1 MAEIVAPLMET
12 AVGVAAS
19 PATRLVDALVGP
31 MVKKVQS
38 WTLERDLRAQL
49 KPDRVAKAF
58 ERYLKRTA
66 ASAASIQSVVF
77 PQHQLPLMETYEP
90 LLLEHVAPRKRQR
103 GTLLAADLVGNL
115 GHATIIDQAGM
126 GKTTYAKFL
135 VTRVFELT
143 DKIPVLFNLRNY
155 EAGEPLVKA
164 LLRELHELDKEIGA
178 QLFER
183 LLVAGKF
190 FIILDGFDEV
200 ASAWQSDVRRAIETF
215 AVKCGGSRI
224 VLTTRPQANV
234 PILAGGRQYQFVKLT
249 NQQAH
254 SLVRRYDKFA
264 DIDVGEHL
272 IKQLDLVP
280 QELLQTPLL
289 VALLYR
295 TFAANKTVA
304 SKITGFYSDTFEAL
318 FRGHDL
324 TKAGF
329 HRSKECGLDFDSFRR
344 ALQQLA
350 FHSVVRRKVGWR
362 SGEELVA
369 FLTEVI
375 GPQQREAGLARKIA
389 NDLMMAVPFLVRDGD
404 EVRFIHRT
412 FGEYFAAEF
421 IARHTDSKAVLTKL
435 RDRADW
441 YQYEVVFNHVN
452 ELSPALTRRVFT
464 VPAARAL
471 VGMGVGG
478 PLTVPQ
484 MLSTAFAWRMLWGTT
499 GEIGDLSTR
508 LGLESPWTTLE
519 LVAERRSVTLVLSA
533 DPVEGLGRM
542 PEFSWQDVSVPII
555 YPAEGSDVGMAAQRV
570 ELAEGLKG
578 YERGKVHGLGPAAVM
593 ELLSNKAFLA
603 MAVDYLPYVVG
614 DALDA
619 RVISHSACAAV
630 IAADD
635 NEKAQLE
642 ALDDLLALADT
653 SAR

>member
-1 MAEIVAPLMET
+1 MADIVVPLMDA

-19 PATRLVDALVGP
+19 PATRLVDALVSP
-31 MVKKVQS
+31 MVKKVQN

-66 ASAASIQSVVF
+66 TSAASIQSVVF
-77 PQHQLPLMETYEP
+77 PQHQLPLMEAYEP
-90 LLLEHVAPRKRQR
+90 LLLERVAPRKREHVK
-103 GTLLAADLVGNL
+103 LLAADLVGNL

-234 PILAGGRQYQFVKLT
+234 PIMAGGLQYQFVKLT
-249 NQQAH
+249 NPQAH
-254 SLVRRYDKFA
+254 SLVRRYDRFA
-264 DIDVGEHL
+264 GIEVGEQL
-272 IKQLDLVP
+272 IKQMDLVP

-295 TFAANKTVA
+295 TFAANNTVA

-329 HRSKECGLDFDSFRR
+329 HRSKESRLDFDSFRR

-350 FHSVVRRKVGWR
+350 FHSVVRRKISWQ
-362 SGEELVA
+362 SDEELVA

-375 GPQQREAGLARKIA
+375 GPQQRAAGLARKIA
-389 NDLMMAVPFLVRDGD
+389 NDLMMAVPFLVRDGN

-412 FGEYFAAEF
+412 FAEYFAAEF
-421 IARHTDSKAVLTKL
+421 IARHPDSTALLIKL
-435 RDRADW
+435 RDRTDW
-441 YQYEVVFNHVN
+441 YQYEVVYNHVN

-471 VGMGVGG
+471 VGMGVDGE
-478 PLTVPQ
+478 LTVQQ
-484 MLSTAFAWRMLWGTT
+484 MLRTAFAWRMLWGTT
-499 GEIGDLSTR
+499 GEIGDLSVR

-519 LVAERRSVTLVLSA
+519 LVAEQRKVTLVLSA

-542 PEFSWQDVSVPII
+542 PEFSWRDVSIPIV
-555 YPAEGSDVGMAAQRV
+555 YPAPRSEVGMPGQRV
-570 ELAEGLKG
+570 ELAETLKV
-578 YERGKVHGLGPAAVM
+578 YERGKVHGLGPAGMM

-603 MAVDYLPYVVG
+603 MAVDYLAYVVG

-619 RVISHSACAAV
+619 RVISHGACAAV

-635 NEKAQLE
+635 NERAQLE
-642 ALDDLLALADT
+642 ALDDLLALAIT
-653 SAR
+653 SDH

>member
-1 MAEIVAPLMET
+1 MPEILTPLMET

-19 PATRLVDALVGP
+19 PAKRLADALVGP
-31 MVKKVQS
+31 LMQKVQR
-38 WTLERDLRAQL
+38 WALEVDLRAQL
-49 KPDRVAKAF
+49 KPDRVARAF

-66 ASAASIQSVVF
+66 MSAASIQSVVF
-77 PQHQLPLMETYEP
+77 PQHELPLMEAYEP
-90 LLLEHVAPRKRQR
+90 LLLERVAPRKRER
-103 GTLLAADLVGNL
+103 ARLLAADLVGHL

-126 GKTTYAKFL
+126 GKTTYSKYL

-200 ASAWQSDVRRAIETF
+200 ASAWQSDVRRAIEIF
-215 AVKCGGSRI
+215 AIKCGGSRI

-234 PILAGGRQYQFVKLT
+234 PILAGGFQYQFVKLS

-254 SLVRRYDKFA
+254 ALVRRYDRFA
-264 DIDVGEHL
+264 GIDVGEHL
-272 IKQLDLVP
+272 IKQLALVP

-304 SKITGFYSDTFEAL
+304 SKITGFYSDTFEVL

-329 HRSKECGLDFDSFRR
+329 HRTKECGLDFDSFRR
-344 ALQQLA
+344 ALQKLA
-350 FHSVVRRKVGWR
+350 FHSVVKRKIGWR
-362 SGEELVA
+362 SEDELVA
-369 FLTEVI
+369 FLGEVI
-375 GPQQREAGLARKIA
+375 VPEPREAGLARKLA
-389 NDLMMAVPFLVRDGD
+389 NDLLMAVPFLVRDGN

-412 FGEYFAAEF
+412 FAEYFAAEF
-421 IARHTDSKAVLTKL
+421 IARHTDSTALLTKL
-435 RDRADW
+435 RDRPEW
-441 YQYEVVFNHVN
+441 YQYEVVYDHVN

-471 VGMGVGG
+471 VGMGVGDV
-478 PLTVPQ
+478 LTIPQ

-499 GEIGDLSTR
+499 GEIGDLSSK
-508 LGLESPWTTLE
+508 LGLESPWTTIE
-519 LVAERRSVTLVLSA
+519 LVAERRVVTLVLSA
-533 DPVEGLGRM
+533 DPVEGLARM
-542 PEFSWQDVSVPII
+542 PSFSWQDVSVANV
-555 YPAEGSDVGMAAQRV
+555 YLARCSDASLAAQRV
-570 ELAEGLKG
+570 ELAEALKV
-578 YERGKVHGLGPAAVM
+578 YERGKVHSLGSFAVM
-593 ELLSNKAFLA
+593 ELLAKEAFLA
-603 MAVDYLPYVVG
+603 MAVDFLVYVVG
-614 DALDA
+614 DALEG
-619 RVISHSACAAV
+619 RVIAQSACEAV
-630 IAADD
+630 IAADE
-635 NEKAQLE
+635 NERAQLE
-642 ALDDLLALADT
+642 ALDDLLAIAVT
-653 SAR
+653 SDR